1 MATTLQSII
10 TSARER
16 LIEGT
21 ARFWSDAELLGHASL
36 GIRDLW
42 KALKDTNQDYFLTI
56 DETNVSMAANSLTLT
71 GVPTDLAHIRGIEPR
86 STNST
91 NVDVFFRPKNY
102 THPEFAQARRSAAV
116 EPNGVTILYHAIGAG
131 SPVAAPTIYVAP
143 MITSAL
149 PLQLAYIPTIGTL
162 TTASTNPI
170 PGETD
175 HAIICWTVAW
185 ARAKERED
193 RSPDAEW
200 LAAYATEK
208 SNLIVSATPRQ
219 EDEAKVV
226 EAIFETE
233 WV

>member
-1 MATTLQSII
+1 MATTLASII
-10 TSARER
+10 TLARER
-16 LIEGT
+16 LIEST

-36 GIRDLW
+36 GVRDLW
-42 KALKDTNQDYFLTI
+42 KAIKDTNQDYFLTI
-56 DETNVSMAANSLTLT
+56 DETNVSLPANSLTLT
-71 GVPTDLAHIRGIEPR
+71 GVPADVAHIRAIEPR

-91 NVDVFFRPKNY
+91 TIDVFFRPKNY

-116 EPNGVTILYHAIGAG
+116 DPNGVTILYHAIGAG
-131 SPVAAPTIYVAP
+131 SPVGAPTIYVAP

-175 HAIICWTVAW
+175 HAIVCWTVAW

-193 RSPDAEW
+193 RSPDPEW

-208 SNLIVSATPRQ
+208 SNLIVSVTPRQ

-226 EAIFETE
+226 DAIFEQE

>member
-116 EPNGVTILYHAIGAG
+116 DPAGVTILYHAIGAG